1 MERLLLVH
9 EHAEGWLDRLRRRF
23 PDLEVEVCARPD
35 RLPGLL
41 ATFRP
46 TMAYSCKTAGIPGS
60 AHRPLL
66 DCPTLCWLHVG
77 GSGYDH
83 LAGWETRPLLLTNSR
98 GVLAPFLAEAVMA
111 ALLALSFGLP
121 RFLRQQQDACWQ
133 KNPWRPLTGR
143 TLVILGTGAVG
154 CEVARLARA
163 FGVRT
168 IGLNRTVAPL
178 PHFDAVL
185 PLTELLP
192 SLAEADI
199 VSLHLG
205 LAEETRHIID
215 GKALRALPAGSLLVN
230 TGRGGLVDEAALVAA
245 LRAGRL
251 GGAYLDVFETEPLPP
266 DSPLWGLDNLI
277 LTPHC
282 ADAVAD
288 WESRLADFFLD
299 NLERRLTGRPLLNV
313 VAPDQPA

>member
-1 MERLLLVH
+1 
-9 EHAEGWLDRLRRRF
+9 
-23 PDLEVEVCARPD
+23 
-35 RLPGLL
+35 
-41 ATFRP
+41 
-46 TMAYSCKTAGIPGS
+46 
-60 AHRPLL
+60 
-66 DCPTLCWLHVG
+66 
-77 GSGYDH
+77 
-83 LAGWETRPLLLTNSR
+83 
-98 GVLAPFLAEAVMA
+98 MA

-154 CEVARLARA
+154 SEVARLARA

-205 LAEETRHIID
+205 LAQETRHIID

-251 GGAYLDVFETEPLPP
+251 SGAYLDVFETEPLPP

-299 NLERRLTGRPLLNV
+299 NLERRLTGRPLLNI